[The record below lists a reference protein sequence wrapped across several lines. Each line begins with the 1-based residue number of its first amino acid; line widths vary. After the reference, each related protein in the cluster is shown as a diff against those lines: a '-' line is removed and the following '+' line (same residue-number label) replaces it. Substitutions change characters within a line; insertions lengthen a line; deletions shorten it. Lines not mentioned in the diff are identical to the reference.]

1 MEKKIGKNVSS
12 GAKKVE
18 SLAEDRDQK
27 GPAPTQEQ
35 PSASGRTAAK
45 RNSTGR
51 KKQAAQQAVEA
62 EHAAADARFEAAK
75 ARAAKKEAHKL
86 ALAQKKQEKLTQKL
100 EAREKKE
107 EAAAASKS
115 ERAEKLAAKAA
126 RKQMLA
132 TESAAE
138 RTARRNREKRAR
150 LAERRQKQEAR
161 EQKLKEKQE
170 ARKKAQEKRASQRRD
185 KKKSGGGK
193 KRAPGIGGWI
203 AAVSVLGAA
212 CLALATV
219 VTAGYFRMNDMMV
232 QSANGY
238 RATLYEMVSVSEDMD
253 DNFAKLRVSSGAN
266 EQRTLLTEILVD
278 SAMLE
283 SALEKMPVD
292 AATGT
297 DISAFVN
304 RTGAAARAMLHKLS
318 SGGTLS
324 QEDRERIAA
333 LYETNATLCAE
344 LNDLALHTPAEEM
357 QAFFDGAQGD
367 VSNRLSELGQGMR
380 AERKE
385 IRDVPFAGE
394 GNVEENQLAGT
405 VEIPA
410 SEAEQKVRQYFEGY
424 QIADVR
430 PAAHLRVQTGAGD
443 PALFKATGVFKAL
456 HRTLAVLAA
465 GTMRGKRRV
474 DGNAEQPE
482 RDDTQDPRDLGLGNH
497 VAVGGVDCGDKYD
510 DARDRLH
517 DEDAPGRRKLFVDQQ
532 DDEIGQEVPEPE
544 DEGNFRQK
552 EQNDR
557 QSDDKKPTEE
567 FFEHFVLLPPCGA
580 FLFLCIASLY
590 LRILDTAAGKRRCGE
605 RSRQAHVRP
614 RRMQRSKSV
623 HARKGVR
630 IDVLRGDGTDVDF
643 RDRRAGIERVCREH
657 AARHRDFCNRFGHT
671 VPEIRDKQVRKQP
684 FPLAPRAAFR
694 APGEGQRQLAE
705 RRAGSERA
713 LVREVRVGQD
723 ERSCRRRGTDDA
735 PAARSIQRDDAP
747 VRSVGRGDRDVR
759 HLRPRE
765 AGGGEFHALAAIERR
780 HPEVCDRSRRGKPR
794 KDRKRAVIPGG
805 WRIGRDQRLAVP
817 GEQPVRIPEPARKGA
832 HERCTLG
839 AHTCLLREG
848 EHLRIAARIQRAI
861 CRAVCLRGDNGTRF
875 SVTFEKNVRIVRAGK
890 AGKDGGIALLRD
902 AVLPLA

>member
-170 ARKKAQEKRASQRRD
+170 ARKKAQEKRAAKRSG
-185 KKKSGGGK
+185 KKSGGGK

-219 VTAGYFRMNDMMV
+219 VTAGYFRMNDMMM

-430 PAAHLRVQTGAGD
+430 LTGETLSRDVRAYNFVLTDGNGTEFFAQVTKNGGKLAFFDSFEACSTKNFDLESCDTLAQAHLKMLGYEHLTPVWFSDAGMVASVTYVAEIDGVRTYPDMIRVRVCEEKGRVVGMDARGYLVNHHGERNTSPALSEAEAEAKLSPELTVHAAHL
-443 PALFKATGVFKAL
+443 ALIPVRG
-456 HRTLAVLAA
+456 REMLAYEFVCTS
-465 GTMRGKRRV
+465 GE
-474 DGNAEQPE
+474 EQFIFY
-482 RDDTQDPRDLGLGNH
+482 L
-497 VAVGGVDCGDKYD
+497 
-510 DARDRLH
+510 DART
-517 DEDAPGRRKLFVDQQ
+517 G
-532 DDEIGQEVPEPE
+532 
-544 DEGNFRQK
+544 
-552 EQNDR
+552 
-557 QSDDKKPTEE
+557 EE
-567 FFEHFVLLPPCGA
+567 
-580 FLFLCIASLY
+580 
-590 LRILDTAAGKRRCGE
+590 
-605 RSRQAHVRP
+605 
-614 RRMQRSKSV
+614 
-623 HARKGVR
+623 VR
-630 IDVLRGDGTDVDF
+630 IF
-643 RDRRAGIERVCREH
+643 RVHESA
-657 AARHRDFCNRFGHT
+657 
-671 VPEIRDKQVRKQP
+671 Q
-684 FPLAPRAAFR
+684 
-694 APGEGQRQLAE
+694 
-705 RRAGSERA
+705 GSY
-713 LVREVRVGQD
+713 L
-723 ERSCRRRGTDDA
+723 S
-735 PAARSIQRDDAP
+735 
-747 VRSVGRGDRDVR
+747 
-759 HLRPRE
+759 
-765 AGGGEFHALAAIERR
+765 
-780 HPEVCDRSRRGKPR
+780 
-794 KDRKRAVIPGG
+794 
-805 WRIGRDQRLAVP
+805 
-817 GEQPVRIPEPARKGA
+817 
-832 HERCTLG
+832 
-839 AHTCLLREG
+839 
-848 EHLRIAARIQRAI
+848 
-861 CRAVCLRGDNGTRF
+861 
-875 SVTFEKNVRIVRAGK
+875 
-890 AGKDGGIALLRD
+890 
-902 AVLPLA
+902 